1 MYLPLTMHLKNL
13 FLLVVFA
20 HLSISSL
27 AQNISM
33 EETLAYI
40 NGKLKG
46 KYSIDVKK
54 GLLLLTSYKDDV
66 KMMEETS
73 LINDLNPVI
82 IYSVEEKSLI
92 LKCADGDKCVQRE
105 QYLVKEKNYISR
117 IKIVTPEDEKSV
129 KGLQKAFLHLVK
141 LVEEPKYK
149 SVEPFE

>member
-1 MYLPLTMHLKNL
+1 MNLKNL

-20 HLSISSL
+20 HLSLSSIG
-27 AQNISM
+27 QNISM

-46 KYSIDVKK
+46 KYSVDVKK
-54 GLLLLTSYKDDV
+54 GLLLLTSYKDEV
-66 KMMEETS
+66 KMMDETS
-73 LINDLNPVI
+73 LITDLNPVI

-129 KGLQKAFLHLVK
+129 KGLQNAFLHLIK
-141 LVEEPKYK
+141 LVQEPKYK
-149 SVEPFE
+149 STEMLE

>member
-1 MYLPLTMHLKNL
+1 MNLKNL

-20 HLSISSL
+20 HSSLCSL

-33 EETLAYI
+33 EETLSYI

-46 KYSIDVKK
+46 KYSVDVKK
-54 GLLLLTSYKDDV
+54 GLLLLTSYKDEV
-66 KMMEETS
+66 KMMDETS
-73 LINDLNPVI
+73 LITDLNPVI

-92 LKCADGDKCVQRE
+92 LKCVDGDKCVQRE

-141 LVEEPKYK
+141 LVQEPKYK
-149 SVEPFE
+149 SAEPFE